1 MIDFHADTI
10 FQLWKNDNAGN
21 LYENSLSV
29 SIKGLESI
37 GALAQCFAI
46 YTPPECGW
54 QEMNSIHEVF
64 VSQMKAFKDHIKQAS
79 YSRQILKNSLSAILT
94 IEDMKPTEGDWQR
107 VRQVISW
114 KPRIVGL
121 VWNEDNA
128 YAYAN
133 STDREKMARP
143 LTEKGRQLAELLD
156 SEDIIIDVSHLND
169 GGFKELAGMKVKIIA
184 THSDSRSLV
193 NHPRNLTDEMIRIIA
208 DRGGVVGLNFCPEFL
223 CDDGQSISRISDMVR
238 HVMHMRNVGGDEVI
252 ALGTD
257 FDGIEGKLEISRT
270 EELPRLFDALSD
282 EGLPSSSIDRFRSGN
297 ALRILA

>member
-10 FQLWKNDNAGN
+10 FQLWKNESAGN

-29 SIKGLESI
+29 SIKGLENT

-54 QEMNSIHEVF
+54 QEMHSIHEVF
-64 VSQMKAFKDHIKQAS
+64 VSKMKAFKDHIKQDS
-79 YSRQILKNSLSAILT
+79 DSRQILKHTLSAVLT

-156 SEDIIIDVSHLND
+156 CEDIIIDVSHLND
-169 GGFKELAGMKVKIIA
+169 GGFKDLADMNVKIIA

-223 CDDGQSISRISDMVR
+223 CDDGQNVSRISDMVR

-282 EGLPSSSIDRFRSGN
+282 AGLPSSSIDRFRSGN